1 MKKKGMK
8 TLTTVLACSM
18 VLGTVPPV
26 EGVSGL
32 PALTMSAEAAAPKK
46 LTIKAS
52 GTTVYAGK
60 SVKLD
65 AKVTKG
71 AKVTYKSSDK
81 SVAAINAK
89 GILTGRKAGTARITI
104 TAKKAKYKTVKKTL
118 KVKVVRQKQ
127 KIAVSNQTITIGK
140 KIKLGAKG
148 KTALSYS
155 TSNKSIATI
164 SQKGIITAKK
174 AGKVKITVSAKKSDV
189 YDKATKT
196 ITVTVKPKQ
205 TKAPKQT
212 ETQKQTEKPKQ
223 TEAPKQTEKPKQTE
237 APKQTEK
244 PKQTEAPKQTEKPK
258 QTEAQKQTEKP
269 KQTETQKQTEKPKQT
284 ETQKQTEKPKQT
296 ETQKQTE
303 KPKPSVSYVTNVYF
317 AESYKSNI
325 LYVGESKNSTLKWT
339 ATGNTTLKD
348 FVFKSSD
355 PSIATVDENGTITA
369 VGAGTVRITAT
380 SKTPFSPLGSAPDDY
395 FSATQKYQ
403 IKTRTSPIDSIA
415 YPVITGGEAV
425 TEKNILI
432 GETKGCTLDIRSMS
446 NGSVDDLDFTSSDP
460 SVATV
465 DKKGNVKGISKGYVT
480 ITAKTKLPSDMDGT
494 TILTTSTTYHVGEY
508 TYGEILNGLTM
519 DTAAGKSAH
528 NIMNDLR
535 KNPSHRNFFKNY
547 PSYPEREWD
556 NTLLRSA
563 ATRASRNIVCYVL
576 GGWNEGEK
584 SSRNPLASHKGN
596 LNGYGGAGWKD
607 TGAELGK
614 AASVFFEDAGHFG
627 NETDSHY
634 KYEAVAVVQ
643 YKNPSGV
650 NLTSMIVQ
658 AGTYYAKTIMSE
670 EIRISCMPESQFMDF
685 CNHFGIPTTDPKVSV
700 DTQSVDEEMPAVV
713 ESETEILED
722 AIMQEDM
729 EATDGSVVEG
739 EIPENAI
746 IQEEDT
752 EVTSEF
758 VIEDEIPEDT
768 IIQEEGVEEIPQEA
782 IEDSVMEDEEEVLE
796 EEELEPEFAE
806 TEENILE

>member
-303 KPKPSVSYVTNVYF
+303 KPKQTEAQKQTEKPKQTETQKQTEKPKQTETQKQTEKPKPSVSYVTNVYF

-339 ATGNTTLKD
+339 ATGNTT
-348 FVFKSSD
+348 
-355 PSIATVDENGTITA
+355 
-369 VGAGTVRITAT
+369 
-380 SKTPFSPLGSAPDDY
+380 
-395 FSATQKYQ
+395 
-403 IKTRTSPIDSIA
+403 
-415 YPVITGGEAV
+415 
-425 TEKNILI
+425 
-432 GETKGCTLDIRSMS
+432 GCTLDIRSMS